1 MLSHSHV
8 TGWLLLI
15 ESYQYTDLI
24 YFQIAAVQLEIDRT
38 PVVAQQDLVAARIE
52 PRPLLNSSPT
62 WVIEVPT
69 E

>member
-8 TGWLLLI
+8 TGRLPLI

-52 PRPLLNSSPT
+52 PAFAVEFLPYVGN
-62 WVIEVPT
+62 
-69 E
+69 